1 MTVNDTIRL
10 LIINDSRSEA
20 ERLISMLNNAGRSTR
35 AQHVES
41 EEGLVKLLQEQV
53 WDLLIA
59 HDQSQSVEPISAIR
73 QIKRLKKDVPV
84 ILLTDEEGSRPVVEA
99 MKIGAADAILLDE
112 DQHLLLVLQREMENR
127 SQRKLMRH
135 AERKFLEAE
144 RRSQKL
150 LESSRD
156 AIAYVQDGMYL
167 FANQSFAERFGYDD
181 KDDIECMP
189 VIDTVGD
196 GDQAN
201 VKQFLKDFT
210 LKGDEA
216 ESCELEFGGLLT
228 DGSLTPI
235 KVEVCNAL
243 YEEEH
248 CIQFLVPA
256 QAVNDQ
262 GLEEELEKLKCQDQ
276 VTGLFNR
283 NYLTEAL
290 EREVSFVLESE
301 SSSALA
307 YIQIDQFDSSVKDK
321 VGLSSTDAALADL
334 AGFVGQSCSE
344 KQLLARFSDD
354 AFMVLLPGC
363 NADVALSWSEQV
375 REAVEGKVLEVDG
388 VTLQLTVSIGVALI
402 NETSSNAES
411 VIDQAVRACDGAE
424 DSDNTVSLFE
434 PELPEDEKMVADIA
448 KMVQSAMDN
457 NRFHLLFQ
465 PIISLRGSEDGFY
478 EVLLRMKNDD
488 DEVVSPGE
496 FLEVADQIGATTKI
510 DRWVI
515 LESIKMLSKHRG
527 GGSKTRMLINVSRQ
541 SLLDESLLPWLAVA
555 FKAAKLPAD
564 AVVFQANEKDITN
577 HMNAA
582 KAFFVGLADMNSA
595 SSISNFGCS
604 LNPFNTLKHVPC
616 NYVKVHGSFTQDIQD
631 NKESP
636 ETLSNLI
643 KQLLDEDKITVVPFV
658 ENASV
663 LSTLWQSGVHYI
675 QGHYLQ
681 APSADMNYDF
691 NMDEE

>member
-1 MTVNDTIRL
+1 MTVNETIRL

-20 ERLISMLNNAGRSTR
+20 ERLISMLNNAGLSTR

-41 EEGLVKLLQEQV
+41 EEGLVKLLQEQL
-53 WDLLIA
+53 WDILIV
-59 HDQSQSVEPISAIR
+59 HDQSQSVEPVTAIR

-84 ILLTDEEGSRPVVEA
+84 IVLTDEEGSHPVVEA
-99 MKIGAADAILLDE
+99 LKMGAVDAILLDE

-127 SQRKLMRH
+127 SQRMLMRH

-156 AIAYVQDGMYL
+156 AIAYIQDGMYL
-167 FANQSFAERFGYDD
+167 FANQSFAECFGYQD

-189 VIDTVGD
+189 VIDTVAEN
-196 GDQAN
+196 DQTK
-201 VKQFLKDFT
+201 VKQFFKEFT

-216 ESCELEFGGLLT
+216 ESCELEFNGLLP
-228 DGSLTPI
+228 DGSEAPM
-235 KVEVCNAL
+235 KVQVCNAL

-248 CIQFLVPA
+248 CIQFLIAA
-256 QAVNDQ
+256 QGASQQ
-262 GLEEELEKLKCQDQ
+262 GLEEELESLKSQDQ
-276 VTGLFNR
+276 VTGLYNR
-283 NYLTEAL
+283 NYLSEAL
-290 EREVSFVLESE
+290 EREVSAVLEAE
-301 SSSALA
+301 SCSALA
-307 YIQIDQFDSSVKDK
+307 YIHIDHYDSSVREK
-321 VGLSSTDAALADL
+321 VGPGATDVALAGIG
-334 AGFVGQSCSE
+334 AFVAEHCQQR
-344 KQLLARFSDD
+344 QLLARFSDD

-363 NADVALSWSEQV
+363 NADAALAWSEQV
-375 REAVEGKVLEVDG
+375 RADIEQHPFDINGHTV
-388 VTLQLTVSIGVALI
+388 QISVSIGVALI

-411 VIDQAVRACDGAE
+411 VIDQALRACSGAE
-424 DSDNTVSLFE
+424 AANNHVSLFE
-434 PELPEDEKMVADIA
+434 PELPDDEKKVADIA

-478 EVLLRMKNDD
+478 EVLLRMKNDEG
-488 DEVVSPGE
+488 EVVSPGE

-527 GGSKTRMLINVSRQ
+527 GGSKTRMLINISRQ

-555 FKAAKLPAD
+555 FKAAKLSAD
-564 AVVFQANEKDITN
+564 AVVFQAHEQDVTN
-577 HMNAA
+577 HMTAA

-636 ETLSNLI
+636 ETLSNLV
-643 KQLLDEDKITVVPFV
+643 KQLLEEDKITVVPFV

>member
-1 MTVNDTIRL
+1 MTVNETIRL

-20 ERLISMLNNAGRSTR
+20 ERLISMLNNAGRPTR

-41 EEGLVKLLQEQV
+41 EEGLVKLLQEQI
-53 WDLLIA
+53 WDILIV
-59 HDQSQSVEPISAIR
+59 HDQSQSVVPANAIR
-73 QIKRLKKDVPV
+73 QIKRLNKDVPT
-84 ILLTDEEGSRPVVEA
+84 ILVTDEEGSRPVVDA
-99 MKIGAADAILLDE
+99 LKMGATDAILLDE
-112 DQHLLLVLQREMENR
+112 DQHLLLVLQREMINR
-127 SQRKLMRH
+127 NQRMLMRH
-135 AERKFLEAE
+135 AERKFLDAE

-156 AIAYVQDGMYL
+156 AIAYIQDGMYL
-167 FANQSFAERFGYDD
+167 FANQSFAERFGYSD
-181 KDDIECMP
+181 KDDVECMP
-189 VIDTVGD
+189 VIDTVAD
-196 GDQAN
+196 NDQGK
-201 VKQFLKDFT
+201 VKQFLKDFS

-216 ESCELEFGGLLT
+216 EGCELEFEGVSPEGAGTLL
-228 DGSLTPI
+228 
-235 KVEVCNAL
+235 KVQVCRAL
-243 YEEEH
+243 YDEEH
-248 CIQFLVPA
+248 CIQFLLPA

-262 GLEEELEKLKCQDQ
+262 ELEEELESLKRQDPA
-276 VTGLFNR
+276 TGLFNR
-283 NYLTEAL
+283 GYLTDAL
-290 EREVSFVLESE
+290 ETEVSAVLDSE

-307 YIQIDQFDSSVKDK
+307 YIQIDRFDSAVQEK
-321 VGLSSTDAALADL
+321 VGASSVDMALAGL
-334 AGFVGQSCSE
+334 ADFIRQYCQSN
-344 KQLLARFSDD
+344 QVLARFSDD
-354 AFMVLLPGC
+354 AFMALLPGC
-363 NADVALSWSEQV
+363 NADAALEWGSGIRDAVADHV
-375 REAVEGKVLEVDG
+375 IEVNG
-388 VTLQLTVSIGVALI
+388 VTVQTTVSIGVALI

-411 VIDQAVRACDGAE
+411 VVDQAVHACGGDDAMDGC
-424 DSDNTVSLFE
+424 VSLYE
-434 PELPEDEKMVADIA
+434 PKVPEHKKKTADIA

-478 EVLLRMKNDD
+478 EVLLRMKNDEG
-488 DEVVSPGE
+488 EVVSPGD

-527 GGSKTRMLINVSRQ
+527 SGSKTRMLINVSRQ
-541 SLLDESLLPWLAVA
+541 SLLDDTLLPWLAVA
-555 FKAAKLPAD
+555 FKAAKLPAES
-564 AVVFQANEKDITN
+564 VVFQAHEQDVTN
-577 HMNAA
+577 HMTAA

-595 SSISNFGCS
+595 SSISNFGCT

-643 KQLLDEDKITVVPFV
+643 KQLLEENKITVVPFV